1 MPITNDYTIF
11 IIGQRNVLK
20 EKIKQISLKKLEK
33 QKLVDIEKT
42 IKEFLNT
49 KDNKIDRNLL
59 LELVDNIQINER
71 KEVFIHY
78 KFNILNEEK
87 AI

>member
-1 MPITNDYTIF
+1 MPITNDYMIF

-20 EKIKQISLKKLEK
+20 EKIKQISLEKLEK

-59 LELVDNIQINER
+59 LDLVDNIQINEQ

>member
-20 EKIKQISLKKLEK
+20 EKIKQISLEKLEK

-42 IKEFLNT
+42 IKEFLST

-59 LELVDNIQINER
+59 LDLVDNIQVNEQ

>member
-20 EKIKQISLKKLEK
+20 EKIKQISLEKLEK